1 MTKSKKVYTNMLVPY
16 DWYNELTNEVGKV
29 EPNIELGK
37 ERLWN
42 LFISLRSGEQALTG
56 DMSIDYPVSS
66 FLAQVD
72 KMRKDLE
79 NEDLVIARLREQGK
93 TSDEIGGMIGVT
105 GGAIRKREGWK
116 NYKKILEDVN
126 I

>member
-1 MTKSKKVYTNMLVPY
+1 MTRSKKVYTNMLVPY
-16 DWYNELTNEVGKV
+16 DWYSELTNEIGKS
-29 EPNIELGK
+29 EPNVELGK

-66 FLAQVD
+66 FLAQED

-79 NEDLVIARLREQGK
+79 NEDVVIARLRSEGK
-93 TSDEIGGMIGVT
+93 TSDEIGAMMGVT
-105 GGAIRKREGWK
+105 GGAIRKKEGWR
-116 NYKKILEDVN
+116 NYKVILS
-126 I
+126 